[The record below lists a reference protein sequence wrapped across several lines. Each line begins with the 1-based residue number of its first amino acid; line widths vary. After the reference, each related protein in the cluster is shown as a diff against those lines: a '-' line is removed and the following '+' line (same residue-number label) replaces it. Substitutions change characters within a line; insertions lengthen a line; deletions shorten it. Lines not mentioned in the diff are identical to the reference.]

1 MTNVVKLIFW
11 NFKGDDKE
19 MKVLI
24 GIMVALSTFILG
36 GILGLGFYML
46 FSECF
51 AVGMITLIISIILVL
66 TGILVRLE
74 L

>member
-46 FSECF
+46 FSKCF
-51 AVGMITLIISIILVL
+51 AAGMITLIMSIILVL

-74 L
+74 S

>member
-1 MTNVVKLIFW
+1 
-11 NFKGDDKE
+11 

-46 FSECF
+46 FSKCF
-51 AVGMITLIISIILVL
+51 AAGMITLIISIILVL
-66 TGILVRLE
+66 TGILVGLE
-74 L
+74 S

>member
-1 MTNVVKLIFW
+1 
-11 NFKGDDKE
+11 

>member
-36 GILGLGFYML
+36 GILRLGFYML

>member
-1 MTNVVKLIFW
+1 
-11 NFKGDDKE
+11 

-46 FSECF
+46 FSKCF
-51 AVGMITLIISIILVL
+51 AAGMMITLIISIILVL
-66 TGILVRLE
+66 TGILVELE